1 MDKNSA
7 KSEIKEKIGIDQIIN
22 EQMEQ
27 KNPDAISE
35 LNERDIEKIKR
46 KMQAELE
53 RELDERL
60 DQKIEAQVEQK
71 LKEQE
76 RKGTA
81 FVFRPLKPLDVSR
94 TTHDTKE
101 MNRVYQQG
109 REEALQRLGELKKFL
124 AGEEET
130 STPDQSHE

>member
-60 DQKIEAQVEQK
+60 DQKIEEQVEQK

-76 RKGTA
+76 RKEQLMKA
-81 FVFRPLKPLDVSR
+81 
-94 TTHDTKE
+94 
-101 MNRVYQQG
+101 
-109 REEALQRLGELKKFL
+109 LKKGCTVL
-124 AGEEET
+124 AASVAVCGAVLVAIRILKAVFGRRIWR
-130 STPDQSHE
+130 

>member
-46 KMQAELE
+46 KVQAELE

-60 DQKIEAQVEQK
+60 DQKIEEQVEQK

-76 RKGTA
+76 RKEQLMKA
-81 FVFRPLKPLDVSR
+81 
-94 TTHDTKE
+94 
-101 MNRVYQQG
+101 
-109 REEALQRLGELKKFL
+109 LKKGCTVL
-124 AGEEET
+124 AASVAVCGAVLVGIRVLKAVFGRRIWR
-130 STPDQSHE
+130 